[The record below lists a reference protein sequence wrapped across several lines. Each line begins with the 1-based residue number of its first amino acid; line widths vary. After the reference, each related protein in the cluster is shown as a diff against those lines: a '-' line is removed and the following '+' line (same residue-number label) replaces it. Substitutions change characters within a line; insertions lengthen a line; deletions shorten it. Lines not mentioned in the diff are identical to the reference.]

1 MDIVS
6 LLRLLVNGLI
16 EAEANFFSNPKDLY
30 TLEKATKATTDAVA
44 AQFMS
49 VVLSSLDEK
58 IRNSGIRNER
68 YNVQRIRKRTLVSS
82 VGDLTFDCTLYRR
95 KGLTKGGYVSLLSQ
109 MLDWTNMNA
118 LRKKPKYYC

>member
-30 TLEKATKATTDAVA
+30 SLEKATKATTDAVA

-95 KGLTKGGYVSLLSQ
+95 KGLAKGGYVSLLSQ